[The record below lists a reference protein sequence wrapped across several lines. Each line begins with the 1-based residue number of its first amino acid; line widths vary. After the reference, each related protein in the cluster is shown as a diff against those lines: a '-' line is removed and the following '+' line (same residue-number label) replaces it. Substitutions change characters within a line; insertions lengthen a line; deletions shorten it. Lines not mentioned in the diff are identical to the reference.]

1 MAQDIRE
8 LLRQDKQVPIESI
21 REGHRDRF
29 MQKLEKEFPEVKKS
43 KRSLNYPW
51 LRIAASVVVIF
62 SISLFTLTQFSETT
76 DPGVEVVDVL
86 DSKVKNS
93 TVVLTKESSTLAE
106 ISPEYE
112 EVENNILTS
121 IKFQLSKITVDDSNR
136 ELVESFKERLN
147 NLDVEYQ
154 KLNKELI
161 EVGPNV
167 HSIEAM
173 MENLTIRLSLL
184 NRLKDKLEE
193 LERIENENYNEI
205 QA

>member
-8 LLRQDKQVPIESI
+8 LLRQDKQIPSEQI
-21 REGHRDRF
+21 REGHQQRF
-29 MQKLEKEFPEVKKS
+29 LSKLEKELPKKT
-43 KRSLNYPW
+43 RSFNYKW
-51 LRIAASVVVIF
+51 INIAASIIVIF
-62 SISLFTLTQFSETT
+62 SISLISYNQFGGNKPQET
-76 DPGVEVVDVL
+76 EVVGL
-86 DSKVKNS
+86 DNNVKNS
-93 TVVLTKESSTLAE
+93 SVILAKQSSSLAE

-112 EVENNILTS
+112 KVESSILTS
-121 IKFQLSKITVDDSNR
+121 IKFQLSKITIDDTNR
-136 ELVESFKERLN
+136 ELVESFKVRLG
-147 NLDVEYQ
+147 NLDKEYQ

-167 HSIEAM
+167 QSIEAM

-184 NRLKDKLEE
+184 NRLKDKLKE

>member
-8 LLRQDKQVPIESI
+8 LLRQDKQIPSE
-21 REGHRDRF
+21 RLRDGHDVRF
-29 MQKLEKEFPEVKKS
+29 MARLEAELPVKKAKS
-43 KRSLNYPW
+43 RAYSWLN
-51 LRIAASVVVIF
+51 IAASIVVI
-62 SISLFTLTQFSETT
+62 ISVSVLTYNQFGSKNQG
-76 DPGVEVVDVL
+76 DGQVVDIDNAVI
-86 DSKVKNS
+86 KNS
-93 TVVLTKESSTLAE
+93 SVVLAKQTSPLAK

-121 IKFQLSKITVDDSNR
+121 IRFQLSNIEIDDKNR
-136 ELVESFKERLN
+136 ELVESFKSKLN
-147 NLDVEYQ
+147 DLDKEYQ
-154 KLNKELI
+154 RLNKELL

-167 HSIEAM
+167 QSVEAM

-184 NRLKDKLEE
+184 TRLKDKLKE